1 MASYDA
7 VSAIYWAKNR
17 LNFLRGI
24 VPRALRRR
32 IFRFFFERAIAR
44 LPSRSFMSAAILPAL
59 VAAGAKKMLFVGT
72 QSYNRAF
79 FRACETAGIAVW
91 SIDLEPGAARF
102 GSPRGHFVD
111 DVRLVDR
118 TIRHHVFDVFIFN
131 GIIGFGIGTVADADA
146 VVSAF
151 ARIAAPGA
159 LLVLGWN
166 PGLRDIAAAA
176 IRGRLTSVSLGA
188 IPSVIEFPAVGAVQP
203 QPHCYEIFR
212 LTTNTV
218 NSL

>member
-111 DVRLVDR
+111 DMRLSIER
-118 TIRHHVFDVFIFN
+118 
-131 GIIGFGIGTVADADA
+131 FGTTCSMSLSLTV
-146 VVSAF
+146 S
-151 ARIAAPGA
+151 
-159 LLVLGWN
+159 
-166 PGLRDIAAAA
+166 
-176 IRGRLTSVSLGA
+176 SVSGLVRSPMPMPLCRRSRGSPRQA
-188 IPSVIEFPAVGAVQP
+188 RCWF
-203 QPHCYEIFR
+203 
-212 LTTNTV
+212 
-218 NSL
+218 